1 MRESGLDL
9 LAIVAHPD
17 DAELLCGGTLIRA
30 ADQGHATGV
39 LDLTGGEAGTAGSA
53 SLRAEEAA
61 RADGILALA
70 ARRTAGLPDSELEN
84 TPAARVRVAAL
95 LRELRPRTVILMWP
109 EGRHPDHRVASQLA
123 YDACFVAGL
132 SKAPVDGAPFRPAKV
147 LYALSYREHGP
158 KPTFVVDI
166 TGQMDRKIE
175 AIFAYGSQFEG
186 KKAMGEVYPGGERSL
201 EDQIRVHAA
210 YYGGLIRREYGEPF
224 WTRETMAVDDVVAL
238 DVATF

>member
-1 MRESGLDL
+1 MTGSGLDL
-9 LAIVAHPD
+9 LAVVAHPD

-61 RADGILALA
+61 RAARILGLA
-70 ARRTAGLPDSELEN
+70 DRRTAGLPDGALEN
-84 TPAARVRVAAL
+84 TPGARARVAAI
-95 LRELRPRTVILMWP
+95 LREVRPSTVILMWP

-132 SKAPVDGAPFRPAKV
+132 SRAAVDGAPFRPRKV
-147 LYALSYREHGP
+147 LYALAYREHGP

-166 TGQMDRKIE
+166 TEQMDRKIE
-175 AIFAYGSQFEG
+175 AIYAYGSQFEG
-186 KKAMGEVYPGGERSL
+186 KTAMGEVYPGGERDL
-201 EDQIRVHAA
+201 REQLRVHAA
-210 YYGGLIRREYGEPF
+210 YYGGLIRAAYGEPF
-224 WTRETMAVDDVVAL
+224 WTRETMAVEDVVGL